1 MSDFTGMGGA
11 LTVCVIS
18 QSIVFIAL
26 AKMAGVIYMV
36 GIMAGRNDQPLVH
49 PIGGSDPEIT
59 TASANES
66 GDEEELTAVVMGAL
80 SEELGTTPGS
90 SAIAQPDRIA
100 SGPESSWRIVSL
112 QEAAQRSNLK

>member
-1 MSDFTGMGGA
+1 MADFTGMGGA

-26 AKMAGVIYMV
+26 AIMAGVIYVV
-36 GIMAGRNDQPLVH
+36 GTAAGRNDKPVVH
-49 PIGGSDPEIT
+49 LLGGPSPEIP
-59 TASANES
+59 AVHVNEN
-66 GDEEELTAVVMGAL
+66 GEEEELTAIVMGAL
-80 SEELGTTPGS
+80 TSELGVEPGS
-90 SAIAQPDRIA
+90 VAISQPDRNA

>member
-26 AKMAGVIYMV
+26 AVMAGVIYMV
-36 GIMAGRNDQPLVH
+36 GVMAGRNDQPVVH
-49 PIGGSDPEIT
+49 PLGGPTPEIP
-59 TASANES
+59 AVHVNET
-66 GDEEELTAVVMGAL
+66 GEEEELTAIVMGAL
-80 SEELGTTPGS
+80 SAELGAGPE
-90 SAIAQPDRIA
+90 SAFIVQPERNA

-112 QEAAQRSNLK
+112 QEAAQRSNRK

>member
-26 AKMAGVIYMV
+26 AIMAGVIYMV
-36 GIMAGRNDQPLVH
+36 GAAAGRNDKPVAHPL
-49 PIGGSDPEIT
+49 GGPAPEIP
-59 TASANES
+59 AVYVNEA
-66 GDEEELTAVVMGAL
+66 GEEEELTAIVMGAL
-80 SEELGTTPGS
+80 SAELDVEPGS
-90 SAIAQPDRIA
+90 VAIPQPDRNA